1 MPAIDTRPT
10 QTPPMN
16 DPRAQLRQ
24 ALKRNPGDAMGWV
37 MLAEHELDAG
47 DAQAGET
54 ASRRALHLR
63 PGHPE
68 ALARL
73 GRAQAM
79 QRKFEDAVTSLR
91 AAARAAPGHP
101 GIVVWLA
108 HALEDVGDAEGALE
122 AYTRAYTL
130 APREPQLAAY
140 LLNWRRRLCDWRD
153 LDTLSRQV
161 REAVAQAQASVEP
174 FAFLSEDTSA
184 AEQRRCAGLRAA
196 VIAQSVQPMPPAP
209 AKDLA
214 ATVRVGFLSNG
225 FGAHPTGLLTV
236 ALFEAMY
243 RRGGIELHLFA
254 LNRDDDSPIRQR
266 LRAATDAV
274 HDVAMQPHAQV
285 AASIRRAGIDV
296 LFDLRGW
303 GGGGAPE
310 VLAMRPAPV
319 QVNWLAYP
327 GTSAAPWIDYV
338 LADRYVLPESMT
350 ADFSETVAWLPRCF
364 QPSDTS
370 RELQLPPTRAECGLP
385 EDGTVLCCFNNSYKL
400 NPRSV
405 ARALEVL
412 RGVPGS
418 VLWLLSG
425 PGRAD
430 QRLREF
436 AKQRDID
443 PSRLVFM
450 RKQPH
455 PDYLARLRHAD
466 LFLDTNPYN
475 AHTTASDAL
484 WAGCPV
490 LTCPGATFA
499 ARVAGSLNHHLGM
512 EHMNVA
518 DDAAFIARAV
528 ALGNDREA
536 LAALRNE
543 LAARRGD
550 SGLFDMDGFSVDFA
564 AMTIAMARRQRKG
577 EAPAVLQGPAR

>member
-1 MPAIDTRPT
+1 
-10 QTPPMN
+10 
-16 DPRAQLRQ
+16 
-24 ALKRNPGDAMGWV
+24 
-37 MLAEHELDAG
+37 
-47 DAQAGET
+47 
-54 ASRRALHLR
+54 
-63 PGHPE
+63 
-68 ALARL
+68 
-73 GRAQAM
+73 
-79 QRKFEDAVTSLR
+79 
-91 AAARAAPGHP
+91 AAARGAPRHP
-101 GIVVWLA
+101 GIAVWLA
-108 HALEDVGDAEGALE
+108 HALEDIGDAEGALE
-122 AYTRAYTL
+122 AYTHAYSL

-140 LLNWRRRLCDWRD
+140 LLNWRRRLCDWRN
-153 LDTLSRQV
+153 LDTLARQV
-161 REAVAQAQASVEP
+161 REAVARAQASVEP
-174 FAFLSEDTSA
+174 FAFLGEDASA
-184 AEQRRCAGLRAA
+184 AEQHRCASLRAA
-196 VIAQSVQPMPPAP
+196 MIARSAQPLPPAP
-209 AKDLA
+209 VKELSA
-214 ATVRVGFLSNG
+214 AVRVGFLSNG
-225 FGAHPTGLLTV
+225 FGAHPTGLLIV
-236 ALFEAMY
+236 ALLEAMY

-266 LRAATDAV
+266 LRAASDIL
-274 HDVAMQPHAQV
+274 HDVALQPHAQV

-303 GGGGAPE
+303 GGGGTPE

-364 QPSDTS
+364 QPSDIT
-370 RELQLPPTRAECGLP
+370 REPAEPPTRAECGLP
-385 EDGTVLCCFNNSYKL
+385 ENGVVFCCFNNSYKL

-436 AKQRDID
+436 AGQRGIE

-450 RKQPH
+450 RKRPH
-455 PDYLARLRHAD
+455 PEYLSRLRHAD
-466 LFLDTNPYN
+466 LFLDTDPYN

-484 WAGCPV
+484 WAGCPL
-490 LTCPGATFA
+490 LTRPGATFA

-528 ALGNDREA
+528 ALGNDREG

-543 LAARRGD
+543 LATRRRD
-550 SGLFDMDGFSVDFA
+550 SALFDMDGFAVDFA
-564 AMTIAMARRQRKG
+564 AMAIAMARQQRKG
-577 EAPAVLQGPAR
+577 QPPTMLQGPAR